1 MSICWRHKVTRKNIF
16 EILKHKYNVPTEM
29 NKIISLFNSPLFYSY
44 GMYNRGQTTAESV
57 FDKEILKTWKQRGSF
72 LSCEEIKKTLG
83 LKDAFHSSSSIDDIL
98 KALEYYQNIAY
109 FLKQKLN
116 YLQNYCNYTVTEY
129 WDILIE
135 NMQILLNHLNYEF
148 KVIPKEEKLIL
159 IPKNPAATSVAEISD
174 EETAMAILM
183 YNHHTLKGDIEAK
196 RELLN
201 SIARTYEPLLKNP
214 IEGYND
220 FFKKTNQLLNNL
232 HIRHNNFEEENNKN
246 LVIDIDDRTLEHWY
260 DELYQL
266 LLFCVLI
273 DNNLKRKKEAEL
285 FLKELKQGA

>member
-16 EILKHKYNVPTEM
+16 EILKHKYNVPDEM
-29 NKIISLFNSPLFYSY
+29 DKIVALYNSKLFY
-44 GMYNRGQTTAESV
+44 YNGDYDRGNYTPE
-57 FDKEILKTWKQRGSF
+57 EIFERELLKNWKQRGSY
-72 LSCEEIKKTLG
+72 LNCREIRYTIGIPKFFTYETSLEN
-83 LKDAFHSSSSIDDIL
+83 IL
-98 KALEYYQNIAY
+98 NTLEYYQNISY
-109 FLKQKLN
+109 LLVDKLN
-116 YLQNYCNYTVTEY
+116 ILKNYEY
-129 WDILIE
+129 EVSDNFRILLE

-183 YNHHTLKGDIEAK
+183 YNHHTLKGDLETK

-273 DNNLKRKKEAEL
+273 DDNLKRKKEAEL